1 MTAHSIGARFRDV
14 ILGKLNYSSYRR
26 YVHVHVATTGRVYT
40 ALIITLRSYKQ
51 PRCDVILETR
61 FDCTLYGGALS

>member
-1 MTAHSIGARFRDV
+1 MTAHSIGARTRDV

-26 YVHVHVATTGRVYT
+26 YVHVHVATTDVYT

-61 FDCTLYGGALS
+61 FDCTFYRGAQT